1 MLNDSFEIGDIFRR
15 AWKIF
20 TKNVWAFM
28 GLAAVFVFV
37 NLLLIFFDIPDIL
50 HIPIDFIIK
59 ILVNTYIL
67 LSFSKAA
74 LIAVR
79 GGKISF
85 AALKNTKNEFLRF
98 IIAMLIYSIGP
109 LIATFSTIL
118 VFFTVLIIALF
129 LPLPFIIITKDLPII
144 ESIKQTI
151 DLSMPNFASLAL
163 YCLLSLL
170 LCLVSCAALGIGVLI
185 GISVIIIGSAVIY
198 LDISQTSR

>member
-1 MLNDSFEIGDIFRR
+1 MLNDSFEMGDIFRR

-20 TKNVWAFM
+20 GKNFWAFM
-28 GLAAVFVFV
+28 GLAAVFVFA
-37 NLLLIFFDIPDIL
+37 NLLLIFFDIPY
-50 HIPIDFIIK
+50 IPYIDFIVK
-59 ILVNTYIL
+59 ILVNTYLL

-74 LIAVR
+74 LIAAR
-79 GGKISF
+79 GGKINL
-85 AALKNTKNEFLRF
+85 AALKNTKNEFFRF
-98 IIAMLIYSIGP
+98 IIVTLIYSIGP

-129 LPLPFIIITKDLPII
+129 LPLPFIIITKDLPLI

-151 DLSMPNFASLAL
+151 DLSTPNFASLAL

-170 LCLVSCAALGIGVLI
+170 LCVVSCAALGIGVLI